1 MSRSFTETAVAKE
14 VIESIKNGELKNSL
28 NVYSLLNQIINDLP
42 NTSVAKEAQKLKD
55 ELFD

>member
-1 MSRSFTETAVAKE
+1 MSRSFTDTAVAKE

>member
-1 MSRSFTETAVAKE
+1 MSRSFTDTAIAKE

>member
-1 MSRSFTETAVAKE
+1 MSRRFTDTAVAKE
-14 VIESIKNGELKNSL
+14 VIESITNGELKNSL